1 MRGSIIKRGRT
12 YSVVLDLGRGPDGK
26 RIRRWHS
33 GYATRRAAERA
44 RVELLAKLD
53 IGGYVDPSRVTMAE
67 YLRSWLEHVGHQRA
81 GATHERY
88 EYICK
93 RYLIPHLG
101 ALRLQQ
107 LQPLHVQQTYD
118 LLEER
123 GGKDGRPL
131 APGTVALCHRILRRA
146 LKQAVRWQLVNRN
159 VCEQVDPPTPGRGR
173 PAGLEPA
180 HARVLLEAARS
191 VGGWL
196 LVFVTVGV
204 ATGCRRGELLGL
216 RWSDVDL
223 DQGAAT
229 IRRSLGLVRGQLV
242 YSPPKTE
249 AGERTLELPAFA
261 HTALKT
267 HRAAQAQLRL
277 AFGGAYDTAS
287 DLVICRE
294 DGSPLRPD
302 YVTHRFKRLVRDA
315 GLPEAVHTHTMRHGF
330 ASLLAAGGE
339 GAADIAKVLGHGDG
353 GQLALRVYIRPQA
366 TAATRAAGAVE
377 RALGDPE

>member
-1 MRGSIIKRGRT
+1 VRGSIIKRGST
-12 YSVVLDLGRGPDGK
+12 YSVVLDLGRGPDDK

-33 GYATRRAAERA
+33 GYATKDAAEKA
-44 RVELLAKLD
+44 RVRLLAQVD
-53 IGGYVDPSRVTMAE
+53 SGSYVDPSRVTMAE
-67 YLRSWLEHVGHQRA
+67 YLHSWLEHVGHQRA

-101 ALRLQQ
+101 SLRLQQ
-107 LQPLHVQQTYD
+107 LGPLHVQRTYD

-123 GGKDGRPL
+123 GGKGGRPL
-131 APGTVALCHRILRRA
+131 ASGTVALCHRVLRRA

-159 VCEQVDPPTPGRGR
+159 VCEQVDPPTAARGR
-173 PAGLEPA
+173 PAGLEPE
-180 HARVLLEAARS
+180 HARVLLGAARG
-191 VGGWL
+191 VGGWVQ
-196 LVFVTVGV
+196 VFVIAGV

-216 RWSDVDL
+216 RWADVDL
-223 DQGAAT
+223 EHGTAT
-229 IRRSLGLVRGQLV
+229 IRRSLGLVRGKLV

-261 HTALKT
+261 LAALRA
-267 HRAAQAQLRL
+267 HRKAQAGLRL
-277 AFGGAYDTAS
+277 QLGGAYDTAV

-339 GAADIAKVLGHGDG
+339 GAADVAKVLGHGDG

-366 TAATRAAGAVE
+366 TAASRAAGAVE

>member
-1 MRGSIIKRGRT
+1 MRGSIIKRGST

-26 RIRRWHS
+26 RLRRWHS

-44 RVELLAKLD
+44 RVDLLAKLD
-53 IGGYVDPSRVTMAE
+53 SGGYVDPSRATVAE

-88 EYICK
+88 EYVCE
-93 RYLIPHLG
+93 RYLLPHLG

-123 GGKDGRPL
+123 GGKGGRPL
-131 APGTVALCHRILRRA
+131 QPGTVALCHRVLRRA

-173 PAGLEPA
+173 PSGLEPE
-180 HARVLLEAARS
+180 HTRVLLEAARG

-196 LVFVTVGV
+196 AVFVTVGV
-204 ATGCRRGELLGL
+204 VTGARRGELLGL
-216 RWSDVDL
+216 RWADVDL
-223 DQGAAT
+223 EHGTAT
-229 IRRSLGLVRGQLV
+229 IRRSLGVVRGQLV
-242 YSPPKTE
+242 YSPPKTQ
-249 AGERTLELPAFA
+249 AGERTLQLPAFA
-261 HTALKT
+261 HAALKA
-267 HRAAQAQLRL
+267 HRAQQAQLRL
-277 AFGGAYDTAS
+277 AFGAAYDTAS

-315 GLPEAVHTHTMRHGF
+315 GLPEQVHAHTMRHGF

-353 GQLALRVYIRPQA
+353 GQLALRVYIRAQA
-366 TAATRAAGAVE
+366 TAASRAAGVAE
-377 RALGDPE
+377 RALGDPQ